1 VIEDFR
7 RRRARELVWWTV
19 ELLPAGLRAAAL
31 GELGAAGEGPPVV
44 SHVEPV
50 GDTLARLRGADT
62 VLRADAVLPSCP
74 DWTGLIAAH
83 DAEPFGRVQRR
94 ALIARRDCPDS
105 FVHALLEPWD
115 SLVAGRL
122 TGRRVVPDELLHAVA
137 ERIGEIRPSLVRLM
151 LSERSAAEFIRAVP
165 HLALLFDAVDG
176 YDHNHGRQHRA
187 FWVALGELLSE
198 HCGIDTRRWLAAAGN
213 AAIWP
218 GTFANLVRRLDAPD
232 IRTDDPDPR
241 VLAHAPDAV
250 LATIIAALP
259 DPDVGGHW
267 FRRSRDA
274 RPLKSMLLERLVAAG
289 VPARPVFALWVYGS
303 HPSSAVRVWAHGHH
317 EHLDTVNSGSAQY
330 DVGLRTGLAD
340 RYPYQGTVTDLV
352 AELRACTTAVQAEAV
367 LATQAAVPW
376 TVLVDAH
383 RAEPLPSV
391 AACALASRME
401 FPAALVDALPERLLE
416 LLAHQNPVTA
426 RAALADR
433 SIRHRVGL
441 INKIRAHGTLADA
454 ELTATIRPARDLIDV
469 LCYAAY
475 HQRADLLLDQYTAM
489 IREAAESA
497 PPGFWPTL
505 VRLLATDDCTL
516 PESLANAAAMAAP
529 PAT

>member
-1 VIEDFR
+1 
-7 RRRARELVWWTV
+7 LVWWTV
-19 ELLPAGLRAAAL
+19 ELLPADLRATAL

-44 SHVEPV
+44 SHAEPV
-50 GDTLARLRGADT
+50 GDTLARLRGAET
-62 VLRADAVLPSCP
+62 VLGADAAFSSCP
-74 DWTGLIAAH
+74 DWTGLAAAH
-83 DAEPFGRVQRR
+83 IREPFGRVQRR

-165 HLALLFDAVDG
+165 HLALLVDAVDG

-187 FWVALGELLSE
+187 FWVALGELLAAQ
-198 HCGIDTRRWLAAAGN
+198 CGTDRRRWLAAAGN

-218 GTFANLVRRLDAPD
+218 GTFAGLVRRLDAPD

-241 VLAHAPDAV
+241 VLAHAPDVVIAD
-250 LATIIAALP
+250 IIAALP
-259 DPDVGGHW
+259 DPEVGSHW

-274 RPLKSMLLERLVAAG
+274 RPLKSVLLERLVAAG

-303 HPSSAVRVWAHGHH
+303 HPSSEVRVWAHGHY
-317 EHLDTVNSGSAQY
+317 EHLDTVNNGTAQY
-330 DVGLRTGLAD
+330 DVGLRTGLAG
-340 RYPYQGTVTDLV
+340 RYPHQEAVTDLV

-367 LATQAAVPW
+367 LATQAAIPW
-376 TVLVDAH
+376 AVLVDAH

-391 AACALASRME
+391 VACALASRRE
-401 FPAALVDALPERLLE
+401 FPAVLVEALPEKMLE

-441 INKIRAHGTLADA
+441 INKIRAHGTLTDD
-454 ELTATIRPARDLIDV
+454 ELTGTLRPARDLIDV
-469 LCYAAY
+469 LYYAAY
-475 HQRADLLLDQYTAM
+475 YQRPDPLLDQYTSM

-497 PPGFWPTL
+497 GSVSSRFWPTL
-505 VRLLATDDCTL
+505 LRLLASDDCTV
-516 PESLANAAAMAAP
+516 PELLANAAASAAAP
-529 PAT
+529 AT